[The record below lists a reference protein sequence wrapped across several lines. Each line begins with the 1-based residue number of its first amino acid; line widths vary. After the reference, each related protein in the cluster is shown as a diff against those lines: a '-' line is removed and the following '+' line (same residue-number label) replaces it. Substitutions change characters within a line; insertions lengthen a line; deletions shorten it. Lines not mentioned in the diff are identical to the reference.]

1 MVDFKKELEKRH
13 KASLQKVKDF
23 GVGAAVKVADTIAHP
38 ENLYGLIPALQPL
51 AEFNKARREQ
61 EESKPKSTK
70 TNTPIQDAA
79 RVRKAAK
86 ASTVNNVI
94 PTQQST
100 RPQSVSTPRVS
111 ANTNARDIQSMIVR
125 IAKEEGVDP
134 ALALSIAHV
143 ETGGSFNPNAVGD
156 NGNSFGLFQIHKPS
170 HPDYK
175 GGTDPEA
182 NARYGIRLFKRL
194 LDANN
199 GSVNK
204 AIWAYNAGQG
214 NVNKGILP
222 ATTKNYLNMVAQLGP
237 QYRQAGIGDVSPVS
251 QQNRETIQ
259 SMAPSTQSQGQG
271 RIGDV
276 PQGQQGQANTPPV
289 KPDVVLSTSAQD
301 ALLTQLQSGV
311 NDPRNEQMSI
321 PTMYNRLMDQY
332 NELYNTIQTQDPRY
346 QGGMVD
352 GQRYYVDPAQLQ
364 SRMEM
369 DRIARGVRDARG
381 MTAPQSSK
389 AQDYLNQAQAMYQ
402 IAKANEA
409 GVPYADYQAAMLDR
423 RKQMIAARAAQMEAQ
438 MQMALQNENNVFR
451 RQQLI
456 QQIEQNKVAAQN
468 AMNNL
473 DYQLQYGS
481 YDAANQA
488 ANQMQLQNLRGLQQ
502 QAAAD
507 LQYNRDLAKLTYEN
521 QLGIE
526 RDQLKPQSQ
535 SNIYSG
541 LSEINALAG
550 YNPQTAGKLIQA
562 SGMGSKWFPQMTPEL
577 AQELWGQPTQGQ
589 QQGFFGRLMSGW
601 KNNIGLQANE
611 Q

>member
-1 MVDFKKELEKRH
+1 MVDFAKLLAEQAAKNFKNRRDTKEVIDTIKRLPIIKKAQAALDTAKSIKAGADSTMKKEEK
-13 KASLQKVKDF
+13 
-23 GVGAAVKVADTIAHP
+23 
-38 ENLYGLIPALQPL
+38 
-51 AEFNKARREQ
+51 NKAT
-61 EESKPKSTK
+61 TK
-70 TNTPIQDAA
+70 TPIQDAA
-79 RVRKAAK
+79 KARK
-86 ASTVNNVI
+86 SISSSMTTNNTVPV
-94 PTQQST
+94 QQ
-100 RPQSVSTPRVS
+100 PQRSLSTPRVS

-156 NGNSFGLFQIHKPS
+156 NGNSFGLFQIHRPS

-237 QYRQAGIGDVSPVS
+237 QYRQAGISDVAPVS
-251 QQNRETIQ
+251 QQNREIIQ
-259 SMAPSTQSQGQG
+259 SMASSTQNQGQG
-271 RIGDV
+271 RIDETV
-276 PQGQQGQANTPPV
+276 QQANTPPA
-289 KPDVVLSTSAQD
+289 KPDVVLSTPAQD
-301 ALLTQLQSGV
+301 TLLSQLQSGI

-332 NELYNTIQTQDPRY
+332 NELYNTIQNQDPRY
-346 QGGMVD
+346 QGGMVE

-381 MTAPQSSK
+381 MAAPQSSK
-389 AQDYLNQAQAMYQ
+389 AQDYLNQAQTMYQ

-409 GVPYADYQAAMLDR
+409 GVPYSDYQAVMLDR
-423 RKQMIAARAAQMEAQ
+423 QKQMIAARAAQMEAQ
-438 MQMALQNENNVFR
+438 MQMALQNEDNVFR
-451 RQQLI
+451 KQQLL

-473 DYQLQYGS
+473 DYQLRYGS
-481 YDAANQA
+481 YDAANQTA
-488 ANQMQLQNLRGLQQ
+488 QQMQLQYLRGLQQ

-507 LQYNRDLAKLTYEN
+507 LQYNRDLAKLTYQNELN
-521 QLGIE
+521 MK
-526 RDQLKPQSQ
+526 RDQAKPMSQ

-541 LSEINALAG
+541 LNSINALAG
-550 YNPQTAGKLIQA
+550 YNPQVAGKLIQA

-577 AQELWGQPTQGQ
+577 AQELWGQPIQGQ

-601 KNNIGLQANE
+601 KNNVGLQANE

>member
-1 MVDFKKELEKRH
+1 MVDFVKILTDQLVKNNENKKPTKEVVKQAIKRASKGNPIVQ
-13 KASLQKVKDF
+13 KAIQAYDTGKKVIESVDKS
-23 GVGAAVKVADTIAHP
+23 
-38 ENLYGLIPALQPL
+38 
-51 AEFNKARREQ
+51 REEQ
-61 EESKPKSTK
+61 GIQTPKKKST
-70 TNTPIQDAA
+70 TPIQDAA
-79 RVRKAAK
+79 KARKS
-86 ASTVNNVI
+86 ASSSMTTNNIV
-94 PTQQST
+94 PVQQ
-100 RPQSVSTPRVS
+100 PQRSVSTPRVS

-134 ALALSIAHV
+134 AIMLAIAQQ
-143 ETGGSFNPNAVGD
+143 ESGFNPNAVGD
-156 NGNSFGLFQIHKPS
+156 GGKSFGLFQIYS
-170 HPDYK
+170 SAHPDYK

-182 NARYGIRLFKRL
+182 NTRYATRLFKGL
-194 LDANN
+194 LNQNN
-199 GSVNK
+199 GSVNR
-204 AIWAYNAGQG
+204 ALWAYNAGQG
-214 NVNKGILP
+214 NVNRGILP
-222 ATTKNYLNMVAQLGP
+222 SSTEQYINNIAALAP
-237 QYRQAGIGDVSPVS
+237 QFRQAGISDVAPVS
-251 QQNRETIQ
+251 QQNRAVIQ
-259 SMAPSTQSQGQG
+259 SMAPSTQTQGQG
-271 RIGDV
+271 RIDGT
-276 PQGQQGQANTPPV
+276 GQQTQTNTPPA
-289 KPDVVLSTSAQD
+289 KPDVVLSTPAQD
-301 ALLTQLQSGV
+301 TLLTQLQSGI
-311 NDPRNEQMSI
+311 NDPRNEQLSI

-346 QGGMVD
+346 QGGMIE
-352 GQRYYVDPAQLQ
+352 GQGYYVDPAQLQ

-389 AQDYLNQAQAMYQ
+389 AQDYLNQAQTMYQ

-409 GVPYADYQAAMLDR
+409 GVPYSDYQAAMLDR
-423 RKQMIAARAAQMEAQ
+423 QKQMIAAKAAQIESQ
-438 MQMALQNENNVFR
+438 LQMAVQNESNIFAK
-451 RQQLI
+451 QQLI

-468 AMNNL
+468 AINNL
-473 DYQLQYGS
+473 DYQLRYGS

-488 ANQMQLQNLRGLQQ
+488 AQQMQLQNLRALQQ

-535 SNIYSG
+535 GNIYSG
-541 LSEINALAG
+541 LNAINALAG

-601 KNNIGLQANE
+601 KNNVGLQANE

>member
-1 MVDFKKELEKRH
+1 MVDFVKILTDQLVKNNENKKPTKEVVKQAIKRASKGNPIVQ
-13 KASLQKVKDF
+13 KAIQ
-23 GVGAAVKVADTIAHP
+23 AYDTGKKII
-38 ENLYGLIPALQPL
+38 ESVD
-51 AEFNKARREQ
+51 KSREEQ
-61 EESKPKSTK
+61 GIQAPKKKST
-70 TNTPIQDAA
+70 TPIQDAA
-79 RVRKAAK
+79 KARK
-86 ASTVNNVI
+86 STPSSMITNNVA
-94 PTQQST
+94 PAQQ
-100 RPQSVSTPRVS
+100 PQRSVSTPRVS

-134 ALALSIAHV
+134 AIMLAIAQQ
-143 ETGGSFNPNAVGD
+143 ESGFNPNAVGD
-156 NGNSFGLFQIHKPS
+156 GGKSFGLFQIYS
-170 HPDYK
+170 SAHPDYK

-182 NARYGIRLFKRL
+182 NTRYATRLFKGL
-194 LDANN
+194 LHQNN
-199 GSVNK
+199 GSVNR
-204 AIWAYNAGQG
+204 ALWAYNAGQG
-214 NVNKGILP
+214 NVNRGVLP
-222 ATTKNYLNMVAQLGP
+222 SSTKQYINNIAALTP
-237 QYRQAGIGDVSPVS
+237 QFRQAGISDVAPVS
-251 QQNRETIQ
+251 QQNRAAIQ
-259 SMAPSTQSQGQG
+259 SMAPSTRTQGQG
-271 RIGDV
+271 RIDGT
-276 PQGQQGQANTPPV
+276 GQQTQANIPPA
-289 KPDVVLSTSAQD
+289 KPDVVLSTPTQD

-332 NELYNTIQTQDPRY
+332 NELYNTIQNQDPRY
-346 QGGMVD
+346 QGGI
-352 GQRYYVDPAQLQ
+352 QTPQNPYYIDPRQLESAQAANRSLAMLDYIQGRGPAPDQAGMMMNNAQQMYQAQL
-364 SRMEM
+364 
-369 DRIARGVRDARG
+369 A
-381 MTAPQSSK
+381 
-389 AQDYLNQAQAMYQ
+389 NQ
-402 IAKANEA
+402 A

-423 RKQMIAARAAQMEAQ
+423 QKQMIAARAAQMEAQ
-438 MQMALQNENNVFR
+438 MQLALQNENNVFR
-451 RQQLI
+451 KQQLI

-473 DYQLQYGS
+473 DYQLKYGS

-488 ANQMQLQNLRGLQQ
+488 AQQMQLQNLRTLQQ

-535 SNIYSG
+535 GNIYSG
-541 LSEINALAG
+541 LNAINALAG

-601 KNNIGLQANE
+601 KNNVGLQANE

>member
-1 MVDFKKELEKRH
+1 MVDFAKL
-13 KASLQKVKDF
+13 
-23 GVGAAVKVADTIAHP
+23 
-38 ENLYGLIPALQPL
+38 L
-51 AEFNKARREQ
+51 AEQAAKNFKNKRDTKEVIDTLKKLPIVKKAQSALNTAKSIKEGAD
-61 EESKPKSTK
+61 SVMKPKEHK
-70 TNTPIQDAA
+70 TSSKTPIQDAA
-79 RVRKAAK
+79 KARKAP
-86 ASTVNNVI
+86 ASITTNNVI
-94 PTQQST
+94 PSQQ
-100 RPQSVSTPRVS
+100 PQTSVPTPRVS
-111 ANTNARDIQSMIVR
+111 ANTNARDIQSMIIR

-214 NVNKGILP
+214 NVNKGVLS

-237 QYRQAGIGDVSPVS
+237 QYRQAGISDVAPVS
-251 QQNRETIQ
+251 QQNREIIQ
-259 SMAPSTQSQGQG
+259 SMAPSTQGQGQG
-271 RIGDV
+271 RIDGT
-276 PQGQQGQANTPPV
+276 GQQTQANTPPA
-289 KPDVVLSTSAQD
+289 KPDVVLSTPAQD
-301 ALLTQLQSGV
+301 ALLTQLQTGT
-311 NDPRNEQMSI
+311 NDPRNEQLSI
-321 PTMYNRLMDQY
+321 PTIYNRLMDQY
-332 NELYNTIQTQDPRY
+332 NELYNTIQNQDPRY
-346 QGGMVD
+346 QGGMVE

-389 AQDYLNQAQAMYQ
+389 AQDYLNQAQSIYQ
-402 IAKANEA
+402 IFKANEA
-409 GVPYADYQAAMLDR
+409 GVPYSDYQAAMLDR
-423 RKQMIAARAAQMEAQ
+423 QKQMIAAKAAQMEAQ

-451 RQQLI
+451 KQQLI

-481 YDAANQA
+481 YDSANQA
-488 ANQMQLQNLRGLQQ
+488 AQQMQLNNLRALQQ

-507 LQYNRDLAKLTYEN
+507 LQYNRDLAKLTYQNELN
-521 QLGIE
+521 MQ
-526 RDQLKPQSQ
+526 RDQAKPISQ

-541 LSEINALAG
+541 LNAINALSG
-550 YNPQTAGKLIQA
+550 YNPQVAGKLIQA

-601 KNNIGLQANE
+601 KNNVGLQANE

>member
-1 MVDFKKELEKRH
+1 MVDLYKLLAKKAAENAANK
-13 KASLQKVKDF
+13 KNQSDVKNLLRWTPII
-23 GVGAAVKVADTIAHP
+23 GPAVRAVDTTKSIV
-38 ENLYGLIPALQPL
+38 EGITEGLK
-51 AEFNKARREQ
+51 NS
-61 EESKPKSTK
+61 ESQGSKKTKS
-70 TNTPIQDAA
+70 TPIQDAA
-79 RVRKAAK
+79 KARKS
-86 ASTVNNVI
+86 ASSSITTNNVA
-94 PTQQST
+94 PVQQSQ
-100 RPQSVSTPRVS
+100 RSVSTPRVS

-134 ALALSIAHV
+134 AIMLAIAQQ
-143 ETGGSFNPNAVGD
+143 ESGFNPNAVGD
-156 NGNSFGLFQIHKPS
+156 GGKSFGLFQIYS
-170 HPDYK
+170 SAHPDYK

-182 NARYGIRLFKRL
+182 NTRYATRLFKGL
-194 LDANN
+194 LNQNN
-199 GSVNK
+199 GSVNR
-204 AIWAYNAGQG
+204 ALWAYNAGQG
-214 NVNKGILP
+214 NVNRGVLP
-222 ATTKNYLNMVAQLGP
+222 SSTKQYINNIAALTP
-237 QYRQAGIGDVSPVS
+237 QFRQAGISDVAPVS
-251 QQNRETIQ
+251 QQNRAVIQ

-271 RIGDV
+271 RIDGTGS
-276 PQGQQGQANTPPV
+276 QTQTNTPPA
-289 KPDVVLSTSAQD
+289 KPDVVLSTPAQD
-301 ALLTQLQSGV
+301 TLLTQLQSGI

-332 NELYNTIQTQDPRY
+332 KELYNTIQTQDPRY
-346 QGGMVD
+346 QGD
-352 GQRYYVDPAQLQ
+352 IQTPQNPYYVDPKQLETAQARNRSLAMLDYIQGRGPAPDQAAMMMNNAQQMYQAQL
-364 SRMEM
+364 
-369 DRIARGVRDARG
+369 A
-381 MTAPQSSK
+381 
-389 AQDYLNQAQAMYQ
+389 NQ
-402 IAKANEA
+402 A

-423 RKQMIAARAAQMEAQ
+423 QKQMIATRAAQMEAQ

-451 RQQLI
+451 KQQLI
-456 QQIEQNKVAAQN
+456 QQIEQNKIAAQN

-488 ANQMQLQNLRGLQQ
+488 AQQIQLNNLRALQQ

-507 LQYNRDLAKLTYEN
+507 LQYNRDLAKLTYQN

-541 LSEINALAG
+541 LNAINALSG
-550 YNPQTAGKLIQA
+550 YNPQVAGKLIQA

-601 KNNIGLQANE
+601 KNNVGLQANE

>member
-1 MVDFKKELEKRH
+1 MVDFAKL
-13 KASLQKVKDF
+13 
-23 GVGAAVKVADTIAHP
+23 
-38 ENLYGLIPALQPL
+38 L
-51 AEFNKARREQ
+51 AEQAAKNFKNRRDTKEVIDKIKSLPIIKKAQSALNTAKSIKEGVD
-61 EESKPKSTK
+61 SVIKPKENKSSTK
-70 TNTPIQDAA
+70 TPIQDAA
-79 RVRKAAK
+79 KARKAPTSITTNDVVPSQQPQTS
-86 ASTVNNVI
+86 ASTPSI
-94 PTQQST
+94 PTD
-100 RPQSVSTPRVS
+100 
-111 ANTNARDIQSMIVR
+111 TNARDMQSMIFG

-134 ALALSIAHV
+134 ALALSIAQI
-143 ETGGSFNPNAVGD
+143 ESGFNPNAVGD
-156 NGNSFGLFQIHKPS
+156 NGNSFGLFQIHRPS

-222 ATTKNYLNMVAQLGP
+222 ATTKNYINRVAQLTP
-237 QYRQAGIGDVSPVS
+237 QYRQSGITETPPMS
-251 QQNRETIQ
+251 QQNREIIQ

-271 RIGDV
+271 RIDSISR
-276 PQGQQGQANTPPV
+276 QTQANTPPA
-289 KPDVVLSTSAQD
+289 KPDVVLSTPAQD
-301 ALLTQLQSGV
+301 ALLTQLQTGT
-311 NDPRNEQMSI
+311 NNPRNEQMSI

-332 NELYNTIQTQDPRY
+332 NELYNTIQNQDPRY
-346 QGGMVD
+346 QGSI
-352 GQRYYVDPAQLQ
+352 QTPQNPYYVDPRQLEAAQARNRSLAMLDYIQGRGPAPDQAGMMMNNAQQMYQAQL
-364 SRMEM
+364 
-369 DRIARGVRDARG
+369 A
-381 MTAPQSSK
+381 
-389 AQDYLNQAQAMYQ
+389 NQ
-402 IAKANEA
+402 A

-423 RKQMIAARAAQMEAQ
+423 QKQMIAARAAQMETQ

-451 RQQLI
+451 KQQLI

-473 DYQLQYGS
+473 DYQLKYGS

-488 ANQMQLQNLRGLQQ
+488 AQQMQLNNLRAMQQ

-507 LQYNRDLAKLTYEN
+507 LQYNRDLAKLTYQN

-541 LSEINALAG
+541 LNAINALSG
-550 YNPQTAGKLIQA
+550 YNPQVAGKLIQA

-601 KNNIGLQANE
+601 KNNVGLQANE

>member
-1 MVDFKKELEKRH
+1 MVDFVKELKRRH
-13 KASLQKVKDF
+13 EASKQKAKDF
-23 GVGAAVKVADTIAHP
+23 ALDTAVNIADTVLHP
-38 ENLYGLIPALQPL
+38 ENIYGLIPVLRPL
-51 AEFNKARREQ
+51 AEFNKAKRKA
-61 EESKPKSTK
+61 EESKPKTEQK
-70 TNTPIQDAA
+70 KKTPIQDAA
-79 RVRKAAK
+79 KAKKTSSSMA
-86 ASTVNNVI
+86 TNNVA
-94 PTQQST
+94 PVQQSQ
-100 RPQSVSTPRVS
+100 RSVSTSRVS

-125 IAKEEGVDP
+125 VAKEEGVDP

-156 NGNSFGLFQIHKPS
+156 NGNSFGLFQIHRPS

-214 NVNKGILP
+214 NVNRGILP
-222 ATTKNYLNMVAQLGP
+222 AVTKNYLNMVAQLGP
-237 QYRQAGIGDVSPVS
+237 QYRQAGISDVAPVS
-251 QQNRETIQ
+251 QQNRAVIQ

-271 RIGDV
+271 RIDGT
-276 PQGQQGQANTPPV
+276 GQQLQTNTPPA
-289 KPDVVLSTSAQD
+289 KPDVVLSTPAQD

-332 NELYNTIQTQDPRY
+332 NELYNTIQNQDPRY
-346 QGGMVD
+346 QGGMIE

-381 MTAPQSSK
+381 MTASQSSK
-389 AQDYLNQAQAMYQ
+389 AQDYLNQAQTMYQ

-409 GVPYADYQAAMLDR
+409 GVPYSDYQAAMLDR
-423 RKQMIAARAAQMEAQ
+423 QKQMIAARAAQMETQ

-451 RQQLI
+451 KQQLL

-488 ANQMQLQNLRGLQQ
+488 AQQMQLQNLRAVQQ

-541 LSEINALAG
+541 LNAINALAG

-601 KNNIGLQANE
+601 KNNVGLQANE

>member
-1 MVDFKKELEKRH
+1 MVDFVKELKRRH
-13 KASLQKVKDF
+13 EASKQKAKDF
-23 GVGAAVKVADTIAHP
+23 ALDTAVNIADTVLHP
-38 ENLYGLIPALQPL
+38 ENIYGLIPALRPL
-51 AEFNKARREQ
+51 AEFNKAKRKA
-61 EESKPKSTK
+61 EESKPKTEQK
-70 TNTPIQDAA
+70 KKTPIQDAA
-79 RVRKAAK
+79 KAK
-86 ASTVNNVI
+86 KTSSPMTTNNVV
-94 PTQQST
+94 PAQQLQ
-100 RPQSVSTPRVS
+100 RSVSSPRVS

-125 IAKEEGVDP
+125 VAKEEGVDP
-134 ALALSIAHV
+134 AIMLAIAQQ
-143 ETGGSFNPNAVGD
+143 ESGFNPNAVGD
-156 NGNSFGLFQIHKPS
+156 GGKSFGLFQIYS
-170 HPDYK
+170 SAHPDYK

-182 NARYGIRLFKRL
+182 NARYATRLFKGL
-194 LDANN
+194 LNQNN
-199 GSVNK
+199 GSVNR
-204 AIWAYNAGQG
+204 ALWAYNAGQG

-222 ATTKNYLNMVAQLGP
+222 SSTKQYINNIAALTP
-237 QYRQAGIGDVSPVS
+237 QFRQAGISDVAPVS
-251 QQNRETIQ
+251 QQDRAVIQ

-271 RIGDV
+271 RIDGT
-276 PQGQQGQANTPPV
+276 GQQLQTNTPPA
-289 KPDVVLSTSAQD
+289 KPDVVLSTPAQD

-321 PTMYNRLMDQY
+321 PTMYNRLMDRY
-332 NELYNTIQTQDPRY
+332 NELYNTIQNQDPRY
-346 QGGMVD
+346 QGD
-352 GQRYYVDPAQLQ
+352 IQTPQNPYYVDPRQLETAQARNRSLAMLDYIQGRGLAPDQAGMMMNNAQQMYQAQL
-364 SRMEM
+364 
-369 DRIARGVRDARG
+369 A
-381 MTAPQSSK
+381 
-389 AQDYLNQAQAMYQ
+389 NQ
-402 IAKANEA
+402 A

-423 RKQMIAARAAQMEAQ
+423 QKQMIAARAAQMEAQ

-451 RQQLI
+451 KQQLL

-488 ANQMQLQNLRGLQQ
+488 AQQMQLQNLRAVQQ

-541 LSEINALAG
+541 LNAINALAG

-601 KNNIGLQANE
+601 KNNVGLQANE

>member
-1 MVDFKKELEKRH
+1 MVDFAKL
-13 KASLQKVKDF
+13 
-23 GVGAAVKVADTIAHP
+23 
-38 ENLYGLIPALQPL
+38 L
-51 AEFNKARREQ
+51 AEQAAKNFKNRRDTKEVIDAIKRLPIVKKAKAALDTAKSVKAGADSVMKEEEGNKTT
-61 EESKPKSTK
+61 TK
-70 TNTPIQDAA
+70 TPIQDAA
-79 RVRKAAK
+79 KARKS
-86 ASTVNNVI
+86 ASSSITTNNAV
-94 PTQQST
+94 PVQQSQ
-100 RPQSVSTPRVS
+100 RSVSTPRAS

-125 IAKEEGVDP
+125 IAREEGVDP

-156 NGNSFGLFQIHKPS
+156 NGNSFGLFQIHRPS

-237 QYRQAGIGDVSPVS
+237 QYRQAGISDVAPVS
-251 QQNRETIQ
+251 QQNREIIQ
-259 SMAPSTQSQGQG
+259 SMAPSTQNQGQG
-271 RIGDV
+271 RIDGNV
-276 PQGQQGQANTPPV
+276 QQTNTPPT
-289 KPDVVLSTSAQD
+289 KPDVVLSTPAQD
-301 ALLTQLQSGV
+301 TLLTQLQSSI

-332 NELYNTIQTQDPRY
+332 NELYNTIQNQDPRY
-346 QGGMVD
+346 QGGIVE

-369 DRIARGVRDARG
+369 DRIARGVREARG

-389 AQDYLNQAQAMYQ
+389 AQDYLNQAQTMYQ

-409 GVPYADYQAAMLDR
+409 GVPYSDYQAAMLDR
-423 RKQMIAARAAQMEAQ
+423 QKQMIATRAAQIESQLQLA
-438 MQMALQNENNVFR
+438 AQNEDNIFR
-451 RQQLI
+451 KQQLL
-456 QQIEQNKVAAQN
+456 QKIEENKVDAQN
-468 AMNNL
+468 AMNGL
-473 DYQLQYGS
+473 DYKLRYDS
-481 YDAANQA
+481 YDAANDAVNKLQLLKLKELQDQA
-488 ANQMQLQNLRGLQQ
+488 K
-502 QAAAD
+502 AD
-507 LQYNRDLAKLTYEN
+507 LQYSRDLAKLTYQNELN
-521 QLGIE
+521 MK
-526 RDQLKPQSQ
+526 RDQAKPMSQ
-535 SNIYSG
+535 GNIYAG
-541 LSEINALAG
+541 LNPIMSLAG
-550 YNPQTAGKLIQA
+550 YDNRKAGKLIQA
-562 SGMGSKWFPQMTPEL
+562 SGMGSTWFPQMTPEL
-577 AQELWGQPTQGQ
+577 AQELWGQPNQGQ

-601 KNNIGLQANE
+601 KNNVGLQANE

>member
-1 MVDFKKELEKRH
+1 MVDFVKILTDQLVKNNENKKPTKEVVRQAIKRASKGNPVVQ
-13 KASLQKVKDF
+13 KAIQ
-23 GVGAAVKVADTIAHP
+23 AYDTGKKII
-38 ENLYGLIPALQPL
+38 ESVD
-51 AEFNKARREQ
+51 KSREEQ
-61 EESKPKSTK
+61 GIQAPKRKST
-70 TNTPIQDAA
+70 TPIQDAA
-79 RVRKAAK
+79 KARK
-86 ASTVNNVI
+86 STSPSMATNNVV
-94 PTQQST
+94 PTQQSQRST
-100 RPQSVSTPRVS
+100 STPRVS

-134 ALALSIAHV
+134 AIMLAIAQQ
-143 ETGGSFNPNAVGD
+143 ESGFNPNAVGD
-156 NGNSFGLFQIHKPS
+156 GGKSFGLFQIYS
-170 HPDYK
+170 SAHPDYK

-182 NARYGIRLFKRL
+182 NTRYATRLFKGL
-194 LDANN
+194 LNQNN
-199 GSVNK
+199 GSVNR
-204 AIWAYNAGQG
+204 ALWAYNAGQG
-214 NVNKGILP
+214 NVNRGVLP
-222 ATTKNYLNMVAQLGP
+222 SSTKQYINNIAALTP
-237 QYRQAGIGDVSPVS
+237 QFRQAGISDVAPVS
-251 QQNRETIQ
+251 QQNRAVIQ
-259 SMAPSTQSQGQG
+259 SMAPSTQTQGQR
-271 RIGDV
+271 RIDGT
-276 PQGQQGQANTPPV
+276 GQQTQANTPPA
-289 KPDVVLSTSAQD
+289 KPDVVLSTPAQD
-301 ALLTQLQSGV
+301 ALLSQLQSGV

-332 NELYNTIQTQDPRY
+332 NELYNTIQNQDPRY
-346 QGGMVD
+346 QGGI
-352 GQRYYVDPAQLQ
+352 QTPQNPYYIDPRQLESAQAANRNLAMLDYIQGRGPAPDQAEMIMNNAQQMYQAQL
-364 SRMEM
+364 
-369 DRIARGVRDARG
+369 A
-381 MTAPQSSK
+381 
-389 AQDYLNQAQAMYQ
+389 NQ
-402 IAKANEA
+402 A

-423 RKQMIAARAAQMEAQ
+423 QKQTIAARAAQMEAQ
-438 MQMALQNENNVFR
+438 MQLALQNENNVFR
-451 RQQLI
+451 KQQLI

-488 ANQMQLQNLRGLQQ
+488 TQQMQLQNLRALQQ

-535 SNIYSG
+535 GNIYSG
-541 LSEINALAG
+541 LNAINALAG

-601 KNNIGLQANE
+601 KNNVGLQANE

>member
-1 MVDFKKELEKRH
+1 MVDFAKLLAEQAAKNFKNRRDT
-13 KASLQKVKDF
+13 KD
-23 GVGAAVKVADTIAHP
+23 VIDTIKRLPIVKKAQA
-38 ENLYGLIPALQPL
+38 ALDT
-51 AEFNKARREQ
+51 AKSIKAGADSTIK
-61 EESKPKSTK
+61 EEKGKTATK
-70 TNTPIQDAA
+70 TPIQDAA
-79 RVRKAAK
+79 KARK
-86 ASTVNNVI
+86 SSSSMTTNNVA
-94 PTQQST
+94 PVRQSQ
-100 RPQSVSTPRVS
+100 RSVSTPRVS

-125 IAKEEGVDP
+125 VAKEEGVDP

-143 ETGGSFNPNAVGD
+143 ETGGSFNPNTVGD
-156 NGNSFGLFQIHKPS
+156 NGNSFGLFQIHRPS

-237 QYRQAGIGDVSPVS
+237 QYRQSGISDVAPVS
-251 QQNRETIQ
+251 QQNREIIQ
-259 SMAPSTQSQGQG
+259 SMAPSTQSQGRG
-271 RIGDV
+271 RIDGT
-276 PQGQQGQANTPPV
+276 GQQAPANTPPA
-289 KPDVVLSTSAQD
+289 KPDVVLSTPTQD
-301 ALLTQLQSGV
+301 ALLTQLQSGI

-332 NELYNTIQTQDPRY
+332 NELYNTIQNQDPRY
-346 QGGMVD
+346 QGD
-352 GQRYYVDPAQLQ
+352 IQAPQNPYYVDPRQLATAQAANRGLAMLDYIQGRGLTPDQAGIMMNNAQQMYQAQL
-364 SRMEM
+364 
-369 DRIARGVRDARG
+369 A
-381 MTAPQSSK
+381 
-389 AQDYLNQAQAMYQ
+389 NQ
-402 IAKANEA
+402 A

-423 RKQMIAARAAQMEAQ
+423 QKQMIATRAAQIESQ
-438 MQMALQNENNVFR
+438 LQMAVQNEGNVFAK
-451 RQQLI
+451 QQLL

-473 DYQLQYGS
+473 DYQLRYGS
-481 YDAANQA
+481 YDAANTA
-488 ANQMQLQNLRGLQQ
+488 ANNLQLQNLKALQE
-502 QAAAD
+502 QAKAD
-507 LQYNRDLAKLTYEN
+507 LQYSRDLAKLTYQN

-535 SNIYSG
+535 GNIYAG
-541 LSEINALAG
+541 LNPIMTLAG
-550 YNPQTAGKLIQA
+550 YDNKKAGKLIQA

-577 AQELWGQPTQGQ
+577 AQELWGQPPQGQ

-601 KNNIGLQANE
+601 KNNVGLQANE

>member
-1 MVDFKKELEKRH
+1 MVDFAKLLAEQAAKNFKNRRDTKE
-13 KASLQKVKDF
+13 VI
-23 GVGAAVKVADTIAHP
+23 DTIKRLPIIKKTQA
-38 ENLYGLIPALQPL
+38 ALNT
-51 AEFNKARREQ
+51 AKNVKAGVDSVMKTEEKNKAT
-61 EESKPKSTK
+61 TK
-70 TNTPIQDAA
+70 TPIQDAA
-79 RVRKAAK
+79 KARKP
-86 ASTVNNVI
+86 ASSSMTTNSATPV
-94 PTQQST
+94 QQSQ
-100 RPQSVSTPRVS
+100 RSISTPRVS

-156 NGNSFGLFQIHKPS
+156 NGNSFGLFQIHRPS

-214 NVNKGILP
+214 NVNKGVLP
-222 ATTKNYLNMVAQLGP
+222 ATTKNYLNMIAQLGP
-237 QYRQAGIGDVSPVS
+237 QYRQAGITDVAPVS
-251 QQNRETIQ
+251 QQNREIIQ
-259 SMAPSTQSQGQG
+259 SMASSTQNQGQG
-271 RIGDV
+271 RIDETA
-276 PQGQQGQANTPPV
+276 QQANTPPA
-289 KPDVVLSTSAQD
+289 KPDVVLSTPAQD
-301 ALLTQLQSGV
+301 ALLTQLQSTI
-311 NDPRNEQMSI
+311 NDPRNEQISI

-332 NELYNTIQTQDPRY
+332 NELYNTIQNQDPRY
-346 QGGMVD
+346 QGGMVE

-389 AQDYLNQAQAMYQ
+389 AQDYLNQAQTMYQ

-409 GVPYADYQAAMLDR
+409 GVPYSDYQAAMLDR
-423 RKQMIAARAAQMEAQ
+423 QKQMILARAAQIESQ
-438 MQMALQNENNVFR
+438 LQMAIQNENNIFR
-451 RQQLI
+451 KQQLL

-473 DYQLQYGS
+473 DYQLRYGS
-481 YDAANQA
+481 YDTANQA
-488 ANQMQLQNLRGLQQ
+488 AQQMQLQNLRGLQQ

-507 LQYNRDLAKLTYEN
+507 LQYNRDLAKLTYQNELN
-521 QLGIE
+521 MK
-526 RDQLKPQSQ
+526 RDQAKPMSQ
-535 SNIYSG
+535 GNIYSG
-541 LSEINALAG
+541 LNSINALAG
-550 YNPQTAGKLIQA
+550 YNPQVAGKLIQA

-601 KNNIGLQANE
+601 KNNVGLQANE

>member
-1 MVDFKKELEKRH
+1 MVDFVKILTDQLVKNNENKKPTKEVVKQAIKRASKGNPVVQ
-13 KASLQKVKDF
+13 KAIQ
-23 GVGAAVKVADTIAHP
+23 AYDTGKKII
-38 ENLYGLIPALQPL
+38 ESVD
-51 AEFNKARREQ
+51 KSREEQ
-61 EESKPKSTK
+61 GIQAPKKKST
-70 TNTPIQDAA
+70 TPIQDAA
-79 RVRKAAK
+79 KARK
-86 ASTVNNVI
+86 STSPSMATNNVV
-94 PTQQST
+94 PTQQSQRST
-100 RPQSVSTPRVS
+100 STPRVS

-134 ALALSIAHV
+134 AIMLAIAQQ
-143 ETGGSFNPNAVGD
+143 ESGFNPNAVGD
-156 NGNSFGLFQIHKPS
+156 GGKSFGLFQIYS
-170 HPDYK
+170 SAHPDYK

-182 NARYGIRLFKRL
+182 NTRYATRLFKGL
-194 LDANN
+194 LNQNN
-199 GSVNK
+199 GSVNR
-204 AIWAYNAGQG
+204 ALWAYNAGQG
-214 NVNKGILP
+214 NVNRGVLP
-222 ATTKNYLNMVAQLGP
+222 SSTKQYINNIAALTP
-237 QYRQAGIGDVSPVS
+237 QFRQAGISDVAPVS
-251 QQNRETIQ
+251 QQNRAVIQ
-259 SMAPSTQSQGQG
+259 SMAPSTQTQGQG
-271 RIGDV
+271 RIDGT
-276 PQGQQGQANTPPV
+276 GQQTQANTPPA
-289 KPDVVLSTSAQD
+289 KPDVVLSTPAQD
-301 ALLTQLQSGV
+301 ALLSQLQSGV

-332 NELYNTIQTQDPRY
+332 NELYNTIQNQDPRH
-346 QGGMVD
+346 QGGI
-352 GQRYYVDPAQLQ
+352 QTPQNPYYIDPRQLESAQAANRNLAMLDYIQGRGPAPDQAGMIMNNAQQMYQAQL
-364 SRMEM
+364 
-369 DRIARGVRDARG
+369 A
-381 MTAPQSSK
+381 
-389 AQDYLNQAQAMYQ
+389 NQ
-402 IAKANEA
+402 A

-423 RKQMIAARAAQMEAQ
+423 QKQTIAARAAQMEAQ
-438 MQMALQNENNVFR
+438 MQLALQNENNVFR
-451 RQQLI
+451 KQQLI

-488 ANQMQLQNLRGLQQ
+488 TQQMQLQNLRALQQ

-535 SNIYSG
+535 GNIYSG
-541 LSEINALAG
+541 LNAINALAG

-601 KNNIGLQANE
+601 KNNVGLQANE

>member
-1 MVDFKKELEKRH
+1 MVDFVKILTDQLVKNNENRKPTKEVVKQAIKRASKGNPIVQKAIQAYDAGKKVIESVDKSREEQGIQAPK
-13 KASLQKVKDF
+13 KAS
-23 GVGAAVKVADTIAHP
+23 T
-38 ENLYGLIPALQPL
+38 
-51 AEFNKARREQ
+51 
-61 EESKPKSTK
+61 
-70 TNTPIQDAA
+70 TPIQDAA
-79 RVRKAAK
+79 KARKS
-86 ASTVNNVI
+86 ASSSMTTNNV
-94 PTQQST
+94 TNVQQ
-100 RPQSVSTPRVS
+100 PQRSVSTPRVS

-143 ETGGSFNPNAVGD
+143 ETGGTFNPNAVGD
-156 NGNSFGLFQIHKPS
+156 NGNSFGLFQIHRPS

-194 LDANN
+194 LDANK

-214 NVNKGILP
+214 NVDKGILP

-237 QYRQAGIGDVSPVS
+237 QYRQAGISDVAPVS
-251 QQNRETIQ
+251 QQNRAVIQ
-259 SMAPSTQSQGQG
+259 SMAPSTQTQGQG
-271 RIGDV
+271 RIDGTK
-276 PQGQQGQANTPPV
+276 QQAQANTPPA
-289 KPDVVLSTSAQD
+289 KPDVVLSTPAQD
-301 ALLTQLQSGV
+301 TLLTQLQSTI

-332 NELYNTIQTQDPRY
+332 NELYNTIQNQDPRY
-346 QGGMVD
+346 QGGMVE

-381 MTAPQSSK
+381 MTAPQFSK
-389 AQDYLNQAQAMYQ
+389 AQDYLNQAQTMYQ

-409 GVPYADYQAAMLDR
+409 GVPYSDYQAAMLDR
-423 RKQMIAARAAQMEAQ
+423 QKQMIATRAAQIESQLQLA
-438 MQMALQNENNVFR
+438 AQNEDNVFR
-451 RQQLI
+451 KQQLL
-456 QQIEQNKVAAQN
+456 QNIEQNKVEAQN
-468 AMNNL
+468 AMNGL
-473 DYQLQYGS
+473 EYKLRYGS
-481 YDAANQA
+481 YDAANDA
-488 ANQMQLQNLRGLQQ
+488 ANKLTLLKLKDLQD

-507 LQYNRDLAKLTYEN
+507 LQFNRDLAKLTYEN
-521 QLGIE
+521 ELGMK
-526 RDQLKPQSQ
+526 RDQAKPMSQ
-535 SNIYSG
+535 GNIYSG
-541 LSEINALAG
+541 LNSINALAG
-550 YNPQTAGKLIQA
+550 YNPQVAGKLIQA

-577 AQELWGQPTQGQ
+577 AQEIWGQPTQGQ

-601 KNNIGLQANE
+601 KNNVGLQANE

>member
-1 MVDFKKELEKRH
+1 MVDFAKL
-13 KASLQKVKDF
+13 
-23 GVGAAVKVADTIAHP
+23 
-38 ENLYGLIPALQPL
+38 L
-51 AEFNKARREQ
+51 AEQAAKNFKNRRDTKEVIDTLKRLPIVKKAQTALNTAKSIKEGAD
-61 EESKPKSTK
+61 SVMKPKENK
-70 TNTPIQDAA
+70 TSPKTPIQDAA
-79 RVRKAAK
+79 KARKAP
-86 ASTVNNVI
+86 ASITTNNVVSS
-94 PTQQST
+94 QQ
-100 RPQSVSTPRVS
+100 PQTSVSTPRVS

-143 ETGGSFNPNAVGD
+143 ETGGSFNPNSIGD
-156 NGNSFGLFQIHKPS
+156 NGNSFGLFQIHRPS

-214 NVNKGILP
+214 NVNRGILP

-237 QYRQAGIGDVSPVS
+237 QYRQAGISDVAPVS
-251 QQNRETIQ
+251 QQNRAVIQ

-271 RIGDV
+271 RIDGA
-276 PQGQQGQANTPPV
+276 GQQAQANTPPA
-289 KPDVVLSTSAQD
+289 KPDVVLSTPAQD

-311 NDPRNEQMSI
+311 NDPRNEQLSI
-321 PTMYNRLMDQY
+321 PTMYDRLMDQY
-332 NELYNTIQTQDPRY
+332 NELYNTVQNQDPRY
-346 QGGMVD
+346 QGGMVE

-369 DRIARGVRDARG
+369 DRIARGVRDSRG
-381 MTAPQSSK
+381 MAAPQSSK

-409 GVPYADYQAAMLDR
+409 GVPYSDYQAAMLDR
-423 RKQMIAARAAQMEAQ
+423 QKQMIATRAAQMEGQ

-451 RQQLI
+451 KQQLI

-488 ANQMQLQNLRGLQQ
+488 AQQMQLNNLKALQQ

-507 LQYNRDLAKLTYEN
+507 LQYNRDLAKLTYQN
-521 QLGIE
+521 QLAIE
-526 RDQLKPQSQ
+526 RDSLKPQSQ
-535 SNIYSG
+535 GNIYSG
-541 LSEINALAG
+541 LNAINALSG
-550 YNPQTAGKLIQA
+550 YNPQVAGKLIQA

-589 QQGFFGRLMSGW
+589 QQGFWGRLMSGW
-601 KNNIGLQANE
+601 KNDVGLQANE

>member
-1 MVDFKKELEKRH
+1 MVDFVKELKRRH
-13 KASLQKVKDF
+13 EASKQKVKDF
-23 GVGAAVKVADTIAHP
+23 ALDTAVNIADTVLHP
-38 ENLYGLIPALQPL
+38 ENIYGLIPALRPL
-51 AEFNKARREQ
+51 AEFNKAKRKAEK
-61 EESKPKSTK
+61 SKPKTEQK
-70 TNTPIQDAA
+70 KKTPIQDAA
-79 RVRKAAK
+79 KARKS
-86 ASTVNNVI
+86 ASSSMATNNVA
-94 PTQQST
+94 PVQQSQ
-100 RPQSVSTPRVS
+100 RSVSTSRVS

-125 IAKEEGVDP
+125 VAKEEGVDP

-156 NGNSFGLFQIHKPS
+156 NGNSFGLFQIHRPS

-214 NVNKGILP
+214 NVNRGILP

-237 QYRQAGIGDVSPVS
+237 QYRQAGISDVAPVS
-251 QQNRETIQ
+251 QQDRAVIQ

-271 RIGDV
+271 RIDGT
-276 PQGQQGQANTPPV
+276 GQQPQINTPPT
-289 KPDVVLSTSAQD
+289 KPDVVLSTPAQD

-332 NELYNTIQTQDPRY
+332 NELYNTIQNQDPRY
-346 QGGMVD
+346 QGD
-352 GQRYYVDPAQLQ
+352 IQTPQNPYYVDPRQLETAQARNRSLAMLDYIQGRGPAPDQAGMMMNNAQQMYQAQL
-364 SRMEM
+364 
-369 DRIARGVRDARG
+369 A
-381 MTAPQSSK
+381 
-389 AQDYLNQAQAMYQ
+389 NQ
-402 IAKANEA
+402 A
-409 GVPYADYQAAMLDR
+409 GVPYADYQAAMLDKQ
-423 RKQMIAARAAQMEAQ
+423 KQMIAARAAQMETQ

-451 RQQLI
+451 KQQLL

-488 ANQMQLQNLRGLQQ
+488 AQQMQLQNLRGLQQ
-502 QAAAD
+502 QTAAD

-521 QLGIE
+521 QLAIE
-526 RDQLKPQSQ
+526 RDRLKPQSQ

-541 LSEINALAG
+541 LNAINALAG

-577 AQELWGQPTQGQ
+577 AQELWGQPTRGQ
-589 QQGFFGRLMSGW
+589 QQGPFASLMSGW
-601 KNNIGLQANE
+601 KNNVGLQANE

>member
-1 MVDFKKELEKRH
+1 MVDFVKILTDQLVKNNENRKPTKEVVKQAIKRASKGNPIVQKAIQAYDTGKKVIESVDKSREEQGIQTSK
-13 KASLQKVKDF
+13 KAS
-23 GVGAAVKVADTIAHP
+23 T
-38 ENLYGLIPALQPL
+38 
-51 AEFNKARREQ
+51 
-61 EESKPKSTK
+61 
-70 TNTPIQDAA
+70 TPIQDAA
-79 RVRKAAK
+79 KAMK
-86 ASTVNNVI
+86 SASSSMTTNNVAPI
-94 PTQQST
+94 RQ
-100 RPQSVSTPRVS
+100 PQRSVSTPRVS

-156 NGNSFGLFQIHKPS
+156 NGNSFGLFQIHRPS

-237 QYRQAGIGDVSPVS
+237 QYRQAGISDVAPVS
-251 QQNRETIQ
+251 QQNRAVIQ
-259 SMAPSTQSQGQG
+259 SMAPSTQTQGQG
-271 RIGDV
+271 RIDGT
-276 PQGQQGQANTPPV
+276 GQQAQANTPPA
-289 KPDVVLSTSAQD
+289 KPDVVLSTPAQD
-301 ALLTQLQSGV
+301 TLLTQLQSTI
-311 NDPRNEQMSI
+311 NDPRNEQLSI

-332 NELYNTIQTQDPRY
+332 NELYNTIQNQDPRY
-346 QGGMVD
+346 QGGIVE

-389 AQDYLNQAQAMYQ
+389 AQDYLNQAQTMYQ

-409 GVPYADYQAAMLDR
+409 GVPYSDYQAAMLDR
-423 RKQMIAARAAQMEAQ
+423 QKQMISARAAQIESQLQLA
-438 MQMALQNENNVFR
+438 AQNEDNVFR
-451 RQQLI
+451 KQKLL
-456 QQIEQNKVAAQN
+456 QQIEQNKIDAQN
-468 AMNNL
+468 AMNGL
-473 DYQLQYGS
+473 DYKLRYGS
-481 YDAANQA
+481 YDAANDA
-488 ANQMQLQNLRGLQQ
+488 VNKIQLLKLKELQD

-507 LQYNRDLAKLTYEN
+507 LQFNRDLAKLTYEN
-521 QLGIE
+521 ELGMK
-526 RDQLKPQSQ
+526 RDQAKPMSQ
-535 SNIYSG
+535 GNVYAG
-541 LSEINALAG
+541 LNPIMALAG
-550 YNPQTAGKLIQA
+550 YDNQKAGKLIQA

-601 KNNIGLQANE
+601 KNNVGLQANE

>member
-1 MVDFKKELEKRH
+1 MVDFVKLLAEQAAKNFKNKRDTKEVIDTIKRLPIVKKAQAALDTAKSVKAGADSVMKKEEKNN
-13 KASLQKVKDF
+13 
-23 GVGAAVKVADTIAHP
+23 TT
-38 ENLYGLIPALQPL
+38 
-51 AEFNKARREQ
+51 
-61 EESKPKSTK
+61 TK
-70 TNTPIQDAA
+70 TPIQDAA
-79 RVRKAAK
+79 KARKS
-86 ASTVNNVI
+86 ASSPMTTNNVA
-94 PTQQST
+94 PTQQAQ
-100 RPQSVSTPRVS
+100 RSVSTPRVS

-125 IAKEEGVDP
+125 VAKEEGVDP

-156 NGNSFGLFQIHKPS
+156 NGNSFGLFQIHRPS

-237 QYRQAGIGDVSPVS
+237 QYRQAGISDVAPVS
-251 QQNRETIQ
+251 QQNREVIQ
-259 SMAPSTQSQGQG
+259 SMVPSTQTQGQG
-271 RIGDV
+271 RIDGT
-276 PQGQQGQANTPPV
+276 GQQTKTNTHPA
-289 KPDVVLSTSAQD
+289 KPDVVLSTPAQD
-301 ALLTQLQSGV
+301 TLLTQLQSTI
-311 NDPRNEQMSI
+311 NDPRNEQLSI

-332 NELYNTIQTQDPRY
+332 NELYNTIQNQDPRY
-346 QGGMVD
+346 QGGMVE

-369 DRIARGVRDARG
+369 DRIAKGMRDARG

-389 AQDYLNQAQAMYQ
+389 AQDYLNQAQIMYQ

-409 GVPYADYQAAMLDR
+409 GVPYSDYQAAMLDKQ
-423 RKQMIAARAAQMEAQ
+423 KQMIATRAAQIESQLQLAV
-438 MQMALQNENNVFR
+438 QNESNVFAK
-451 RQQLI
+451 QQLI

-473 DYQLQYGS
+473 DYQLRYGS
-481 YDAANQA
+481 YDAANTA
-488 ANQMQLQNLRGLQQ
+488 ANNLQLQNLKALQE
-502 QAAAD
+502 QAKAD
-507 LQYNRDLAKLTYEN
+507 LQYSRDLAKLTYQNELN
-521 QLGIE
+521 MK
-526 RDQLKPQSQ
+526 RDKAKPLSQ
-535 SNIYSG
+535 GNTYSG
-541 LSEINALAG
+541 LNAINALSG
-550 YNPQTAGKLIQA
+550 YNPQVAGKLIQA
-562 SGMGSKWFPQMTPEL
+562 SGMGSTWFPQMTPEL
-577 AQELWGQPTQGQ
+577 AQEIWGQPTQGQ

-601 KNNIGLQANE
+601 KNNVGLQANE

>member
-1 MVDFKKELEKRH
+1 MVDFAKL
-13 KASLQKVKDF
+13 
-23 GVGAAVKVADTIAHP
+23 
-38 ENLYGLIPALQPL
+38 L
-51 AEFNKARREQ
+51 AEQAAKNFKNRRDTKEVIDKIKGLPIVKKVQ
-61 EESKPKSTK
+61 TALNTAKSVKEGADSVIKPKENKSSTK
-70 TNTPIQDAA
+70 TPIQN
-79 RVRKAAK
+79 AAK
-86 ASTVNNVI
+86 ARKSASPSMTANNTTPVQQSQPSASTPSI
-94 PTQQST
+94 PT
-100 RPQSVSTPRVS
+100 
-111 ANTNARDIQSMIVR
+111 NTNARDMQSMIFR

-134 ALALSIAHV
+134 ALALSIAQI
-143 ETGGSFNPNAVGD
+143 ESKFDPNAVGD
-156 NGNSFGLFQIHKPS
+156 DGNSFGLFQIHKPS

-182 NARYGIRLFKRL
+182 NARYGIRFFKRL

-222 ATTKNYLNMVAQLGP
+222 ATTKDYINRVAQLAP
-237 QYRQAGIGDVSPVS
+237 QYRQSGITETPPIS
-251 QQNRETIQ
+251 QQNREIIQ
-259 SMAPSTQSQGQG
+259 SMAPYTQSQGQG
-271 RIGDV
+271 RIDEA
-276 PQGQQGQANTPPV
+276 GQQAQANTPPA
-289 KPDVVLSTSAQD
+289 KPDVVLSTPAQD
-301 ALLTQLQSGV
+301 TLLTQLQSAV
-311 NDPRNEQMSI
+311 NDPRNEQLSI

-346 QGGMVD
+346 QGGMVE

-389 AQDYLNQAQAMYQ
+389 AQDYLNQAQTMYQ

-409 GVPYADYQAAMLDR
+409 GVPYSDYQAAMLDR
-423 RKQMIAARAAQMEAQ
+423 QKQMIAARAAQMETQ
-438 MQMALQNENNVFR
+438 MQMVLQNENNVFR
-451 RQQLI
+451 KQQLI

-488 ANQMQLQNLRGLQQ
+488 AQQMQLNNLRAMQQ

-507 LQYNRDLAKLTYEN
+507 LQYNRDLAKLTYQN
-521 QLGIE
+521 QLAIE

-535 SNIYSG
+535 GNIYSG
-541 LSEINALAG
+541 LNAINALSG
-550 YNPQTAGKLIQA
+550 YNPQVAGKLIQA
-562 SGMGSKWFPQMTPEL
+562 SGMGSEWFPQMTPEL

-601 KNNIGLQANE
+601 KNNVGLQANE

>member
-1 MVDFKKELEKRH
+1 MVDLYKLLAKKAAENAANKKNQSDVKNLLRWTPIIGPAVRAVDTTKSIVEGIKEGLEN
-13 KASLQKVKDF
+13 S
-23 GVGAAVKVADTIAHP
+23 
-38 ENLYGLIPALQPL
+38 
-51 AEFNKARREQ
+51 
-61 EESKPKSTK
+61 ESQGSKKTKS
-70 TNTPIQDAA
+70 TPIQDAA
-79 RVRKAAK
+79 KARKS
-86 ASTVNNVI
+86 ASSSMTTNNVA
-94 PTQQST
+94 PVQQSQ
-100 RPQSVSTPRVS
+100 PSVSTPS
-111 ANTNARDIQSMIVR
+111 IPTNTNAKDMQSMIFG

-134 ALALSIAHV
+134 ALALSVAQI
-143 ETGGSFNPNAVGD
+143 ESGFNPNAVGD
-156 NGNSFGLFQIHKPS
+156 NGNSFGLFQIHRPS

-182 NARYGIRLFKRL
+182 NARYGIRLLKRL

-214 NVNKGILP
+214 NVNKGIMP
-222 ATTKNYLNMVAQLGP
+222 ATTKNYLNKVAQLAP
-237 QYRQAGIGDVSPVS
+237 QYRQSGITETPPMS
-251 QQNRETIQ
+251 QQNREIIQ
-259 SMAPSTQSQGQG
+259 SMAPSTQSQGLG
-271 RIGDV
+271 RIDGTGSQSQV
-276 PQGQQGQANTPPV
+276 NTPPT
-289 KPDVVLSTSAQD
+289 KPDVVLSTPAQD
-301 ALLTQLQSGV
+301 TLLTQLQSGI

-346 QGGMVD
+346 QGGI
-352 GQRYYVDPAQLQ
+352 QTPQNPYYVDPKQLEAAQARNRSLAMLDYIQGRGPAPDQAGMMMNNAQQMYQAQL
-364 SRMEM
+364 
-369 DRIARGVRDARG
+369 A
-381 MTAPQSSK
+381 
-389 AQDYLNQAQAMYQ
+389 NQ
-402 IAKANEA
+402 A

-423 RKQMIAARAAQMEAQ
+423 QKQMIAARAAQMETQ

-451 RQQLI
+451 KQQLI

-488 ANQMQLQNLRGLQQ
+488 AQQMQLNNLRALQQ

-507 LQYNRDLAKLTYEN
+507 LQYNRDLAKLTYQN
-521 QLGIE
+521 QLAIE
-526 RDQLKPQSQ
+526 RDSLKPQSQ
-535 SNIYSG
+535 GNIYSG
-541 LSEINALAG
+541 LNAINALSG
-550 YNPQTAGKLIQA
+550 YNPQVAGKLIQA

-601 KNNIGLQANE
+601 KNNVGLQANE

>member
-1 MVDFKKELEKRH
+1 MVDFAKL
-13 KASLQKVKDF
+13 
-23 GVGAAVKVADTIAHP
+23 
-38 ENLYGLIPALQPL
+38 L
-51 AEFNKARREQ
+51 AEQAAKNFKNRRDTKEVIDAIKRLPIVKKAKAALDTAKSVKAGADSVMKEEEGNKTT
-61 EESKPKSTK
+61 TK
-70 TNTPIQDAA
+70 TPIQDAA
-79 RVRKAAK
+79 KARKS
-86 ASTVNNVI
+86 ASSSITTNNAV
-94 PTQQST
+94 PVQQSQ
-100 RPQSVSTPRVS
+100 RSVSTPRAS

-156 NGNSFGLFQIHKPS
+156 NGNSFGLFQIHRPS

-237 QYRQAGIGDVSPVS
+237 QYRQAGISDVAPVS
-251 QQNRETIQ
+251 QQNREIIQ
-259 SMAPSTQSQGQG
+259 SMAPSTQNQGQG
-271 RIGDV
+271 RIDGNV
-276 PQGQQGQANTPPV
+276 QQTNTPPT
-289 KPDVVLSTSAQD
+289 KPDVVLSTPAQD
-301 ALLTQLQSGV
+301 TLLTQLQSSI

-332 NELYNTIQTQDPRY
+332 NELYNTIQNQDPRY
-346 QGGMVD
+346 QGGIVE

-369 DRIARGVRDARG
+369 DRIARGVREARG

-389 AQDYLNQAQAMYQ
+389 AQDYLNQAQTMYQ

-409 GVPYADYQAAMLDR
+409 GVPYSDYQAAMLDR
-423 RKQMIAARAAQMEAQ
+423 QKQMIATRAAQIESQLQLA
-438 MQMALQNENNVFR
+438 AQNEDNIFR
-451 RQQLI
+451 KQQLL
-456 QQIEQNKVAAQN
+456 QKIEENKVDAQN
-468 AMNNL
+468 AMNGL
-473 DYQLQYGS
+473 DYKLRYDS
-481 YDAANQA
+481 YDAANDAVNKLQLLKLKELQDQA
-488 ANQMQLQNLRGLQQ
+488 K
-502 QAAAD
+502 AD
-507 LQYNRDLAKLTYEN
+507 LQYSRDLAKLTYQNELN
-521 QLGIE
+521 MK
-526 RDQLKPQSQ
+526 RDQAKPMSQ
-535 SNIYSG
+535 GNIYAG
-541 LSEINALAG
+541 LNPIMSLAG
-550 YNPQTAGKLIQA
+550 YDNRKAGKLIQA
-562 SGMGSKWFPQMTPEL
+562 SGMGSTWFPQMTPEL
-577 AQELWGQPTQGQ
+577 AQELWGQPNQGQ

-601 KNNIGLQANE
+601 KNNVGLQANE